1 MKHHT
6 DFLVIGSGI
15 AALSFSLRIAKYF
28 KDATVTI
35 ITKESKSESNTK
47 YAQGGIAVVNNW
59 EKDSIEQQIWFIRT
73 IFDII
78 FRFRKYKWRI
88 CGNQEGKA
96 RRGEEGLPLL
106 V

>member
-47 YAQGGIAVVNNW
+47 YAQGGTRIPQYPKHSGRLV
-59 EKDSIEQQIWFIRT
+59 
-73 IFDII
+73 IF
-78 FRFRKYKWRI
+78 
-88 CGNQEGKA
+88 
-96 RRGEEGLPLL
+96 PS
-106 V
+106 